1 MSSGIN
7 QKQVHDIKQ
16 EAAKDKLQAMDH
28 GANSS
33 GTDQIKSGSAAPA
46 KKKRDRDANVELL
59 RLLACIMVIAGH
71 ARPFMVAQDGSIMDA
86 ALMIQAFAAPAVGIF
101 FLISGFFTPRSN
113 SVLRTW
119 KHCLTGIVIPALV
132 FAFFTDLLTE
142 WISGKAGFLES
153 IAGTDVPR
161 VISEIFFGTIA
172 FDAGR
177 LGMYMGHLWFIFS
190 YILIMLWFPAI
201 RVLLKHGSRKV
212 ILFFCLLSFYRL
224 VMIDITYLVDV
235 PFPVYL
241 ATVMPV
247 EVLCFVLGYV
257 IYSDREKLRIKRHIL
272 PLAGILALALLA
284 LMFILQHKLFS
295 SLIPDTPDPIDL
307 NYDRVYYLS
316 WNSGCA
322 VIASILI
329 SIFILSLP
337 LRGEKLKGA
346 LGFLG
351 GLTFPVYL
359 IHFPLVSKLN
369 TSGFSPWLQDRL
381 SFLGGAGVIIYTGML
396 TVLLFAVS
404 AALGLIFRTGFRY
417 IRRRVCRKQGS

>member
-16 EAAKDKLQAMDH
+16 EAVKDKLQAMDQKDS
-28 GANSS
+28 SS

-153 IAGTDVPR
+153 IAGTDVPH

-201 RVLLKHGSRKV
+201 RVLLKHGSRKA

-257 IYSDREKLRIKRHIL
+257 IYSDREKLRRKRHIL
-272 PLAGILALALLA
+272 PLAGILALAVLA
-284 LMFILQHKLFS
+284 IMFILQHKLFS

-337 LRGEKLKGA
+337 LRGEKLKRA
-346 LGFLG
+346 LSFLG

-369 TSGFSPWLQDRL
+369 TSGFSPWLQDRF

>member
-16 EAAKDKLQAMDH
+16 EAVKDKLQAMDH

-33 GTDQIKSGSAAPA
+33 DTDQIKSGSAASA

-153 IAGTDVPR
+153 IAGTDVPH

-257 IYSDREKLRIKRHIL
+257 IYSDREKLRRKRHIM

-284 LMFILQHKLFS
+284 IMFILQHKLFS

-337 LRGEKLKGA
+337 LRGEKLKRA

-381 SFLGGAGVIIYTGML
+381 SFLGGAGVIIYTGVL

>member
-7 QKQVHDIKQ
+7 QKQVHDIKK
-16 EAAKDKLQAMDH
+16 EAAQDKLQAMDH

-33 GTDQIKSGSAAPA
+33 GKDQIKSGSAAPA

-86 ALMIQAFAAPAVGIF
+86 ALMMQAFAAPAVGIF

-153 IAGTDVPR
+153 IAGTDVPH

-257 IYSDREKLRIKRHIL
+257 MYSDREKLRRKRHIL

-284 LMFILQHKLFS
+284 IMFIMQHKLFS

-337 LRGEKLKGA
+337 LRGEKLKRA

-417 IRRRVCRKQGS
+417 IRRRVCRKQRS

>member
-16 EAAKDKLQAMDH
+16 EAVKDKLQAMDH

-33 GTDQIKSGSAAPA
+33 DTDQIKSGSAASA

-153 IAGTDVPR
+153 IAGTDVPH

-257 IYSDREKLRIKRHIL
+257 IYSDREKLRRKRHIM

-284 LMFILQHKLFS
+284 IMFILQHKLFS

-337 LRGEKLKGA
+337 LRGEKLKRA

>member
-16 EAAKDKLQAMDH
+16 EAVKDKLQAMDQ
-28 GANSS
+28 GASSS

-153 IAGTDVPR
+153 IAGTDVPH

-201 RVLLKHGSRKV
+201 RALLKHGSRKV

-257 IYSDREKLRIKRHIL
+257 VYSDREKLRRKRRIM

-284 LMFILQHKLFS
+284 IMFILQHKLFS

-337 LRGEKLKGA
+337 LRGEKLKRG

>member
-16 EAAKDKLQAMDH
+16 EAAKDRLQDMDQ
-28 GANSS
+28 GASSS
-33 GTDQIKSGSAAPA
+33 GKDQIKSGSAAPA

-153 IAGTDVPR
+153 IAGTDVPH

-224 VMIDITYLVDV
+224 VMIDITYLMDV

-257 IYSDREKLRIKRHIL
+257 IYSDREKLRRKRHIL

-284 LMFILQHKLFS
+284 IMFILQHKLFS

-337 LRGEKLKGA
+337 LRGEKLKRA

>member
-1 MSSGIN
+1 MSSVTN
-7 QKQVHDIKQ
+7 QKQY
-16 EAAKDKLQAMDH
+16 
-28 GANSS
+28 
-33 GTDQIKSGSAAPA
+33 
-46 KKKRDRDANVELL
+46 RDVNVELL

-101 FLISGFFTPRSN
+101 FLISGFFTPRSS
-113 SVLRTW
+113 SVLKAW
-119 KHCLTGIVIPALV
+119 KRCLTGIVLPALL
-132 FAFFTDLLTE
+132 FAFFADLLTE
-142 WISGKAGFLES
+142 WISGRAGLLES
-153 IAGTDVPR
+153 VAGTDVPH
-161 VISEIFFGTIA
+161 VISGILIGTIA

-190 YILIMLWFPAI
+190 YMLIMLWLPAI
-201 RVLLKHGSRKV
+201 RVLLRYGSRKT
-212 ILFFCLLSFYRL
+212 IWFFCLLSFYRL
-224 VMIDITYLVDV
+224 VIIDITYTVDV

-247 EVLCFVLGYV
+247 EVLCFVLGYM
-257 IYSDREKLRIKRHIL
+257 IYSDREKLRSRKHIL
-272 PLAGILALALLA
+272 PLSGLLA
-284 LMFILQHKLFS
+284 LVLLGVMFLLQHNLFS
-295 SLIPDTPDPIDL
+295 SLIPDTPNPMDL
-307 NYDRVYYLS
+307 NSDRVYYLS

-329 SIFILSLP
+329 SIFMLSLP
-337 LRGEKLKGA
+337 LRGEKLKKA

-381 SFLGGAGVIIYTGML
+381 GFLGGAGVIIYTGIL

-404 AALGLIFRTGFRY
+404 AALALIIRAGFSY
-417 IRRRVCRKQGS
+417 IRRGICQMRRS

>member
-153 IAGTDVPR
+153 IAGTDVPH

-224 VMIDITYLVDV
+224 VMIDITYLMDV

-257 IYSDREKLRIKRHIL
+257 IYSDREKLRRKRHIL

-284 LMFILQHKLFS
+284 IMFILQHKLFS

-337 LRGEKLKGA
+337 LRGEKLKRA

>member
-1 MSSGIN
+1 MNSGIN
-7 QKQVHDIKQ
+7 QKQDQDIKQ
-16 EAAKDKLQAMDH
+16 EAAKPAMQAMGQRDSGF
-28 GANSS
+28 GAA
-33 GTDQIKSGSAAPA
+33 QARSGSTAAV

-59 RLLACIMVIAGH
+59 RILACIMVIAGH

-101 FLISGFFTPRSN
+101 FLISGFFTPRSS
-113 SVLRTW
+113 SVLKTW

-132 FAFFTDLLTE
+132 FAFFTDFLTE

-153 IAGTDVPR
+153 IAGTDVPH

-257 IYSDREKLRIKRHIL
+257 IYSDREKLKSKRHIL
-272 PLAGILALALLA
+272 PLSGILALAVLGI
-284 LMFILQHKLFS
+284 MFILQHKLFS
-295 SLIPDTPDPIDL
+295 ALVPVTPEPMDL

-329 SIFILSLP
+329 SIFILALP
-337 LRGEKLKGA
+337 VRGERLRGA

-381 SFLGGAGVIIYTGML
+381 SFLGGAGVIIYTGIL
-396 TVLLFAVS
+396 TVLLFAAS
-404 AALGLIFRTGFRY
+404 AALGLFFRTCFRY

>member
-16 EAAKDKLQAMDH
+16 EAVKDKLQAMDQ
-28 GANSS
+28 GASSS

-153 IAGTDVPR
+153 IAGTDVPH

-201 RVLLKHGSRKV
+201 RVLLKHGSRKA

-257 IYSDREKLRIKRHIL
+257 IYSDREKLRRKRHIL
-272 PLAGILALALLA
+272 PLAGILALAVLA
-284 LMFILQHKLFS
+284 IMFILQHKLFS

-337 LRGEKLKGA
+337 LRGEKLKRA
-346 LGFLG
+346 LSFLG

-369 TSGFSPWLQDRL
+369 TSGFSPWLQDRF

-417 IRRRVCRKQGS
+417 IRRRVCRKQRS

>member
-16 EAAKDKLQAMDH
+16 EAVKDKLQAMDQK
-28 GANSS
+28 GSSS

-119 KHCLTGIVIPALV
+119 KHCLTGIVVPALI

-153 IAGTDVPR
+153 IAGTDVPH

-212 ILFFCLLSFYRL
+212 ILFFCMLSFYRL

-257 IYSDREKLRIKRHIL
+257 IYSDREKLRRKRHIL

-284 LMFILQHKLFS
+284 IMFILQHKLFS

-337 LRGEKLKGA
+337 LRGEKLKRG

-381 SFLGGAGVIIYTGML
+381 SFLGGAGVIIYTGVL